1 MDPPLRERISWRTS
15 IRTGVSVPPSP
26 ATMARSAAALGAGGA
41 LIALLAIAVP
51 HPPALDER
59 LLAGLAVGTLA
70 GCTVLI
76 LGWDRLPKW
85 AFHVVAAC
93 GTGIAS
99 GATYAWGTDS
109 IYGPLTYLWVVLY
122 VCWFFPWRA
131 AIAHLVLIAVAFG
144 AVILIDDPPG
154 EELGGWLATVATL
167 GLAGYLIGRVRDRV
181 AGLVTN
187 LTDAARRDPLTDLLN
202 RRGFEEV
209 FDVELERARRADS
222 PVSLI
227 VGDLDRFKRV
237 NDAHGHGAGDDVLR
251 QVGRTI
257 RRAKRSFDT
266 AARVGGEEFAIVVPD
281 TDEHGA
287 YIMAERVRVAV
298 ERHFDSANTP
308 LTISFGIST
317 FPLHGQTA
325 EALLKAGDQA
335 LYAAKRLGRNRS
347 VISSAEVPGIL
358 ARGGSGGHEYG
369 HVEVATLVSL
379 AEALDVRDHGNATH
393 CHRVGRFAELIAR
406 ELALAPDAVERVR
419 LAGLLHDLGRVAIPD
434 DLIDKPGPL
443 SEGDWDWIRAHP
455 ETGARML
462 ETTDFADVRA
472 WIRAHHERPDGAG
485 YPDGLEGEEVPLE
498 ARIVGVAD
506 AYEAMTTERAYRPA
520 MGAEEA
526 ADELRRG
533 AGRQFDASVVD
544 ALLRVV

>member
-15 IRTGVSVPPSP
+15 IRTGVNVPPSP
-26 ATMARSAAALGAGGA
+26 ATMARSGATLGAFGA
-41 LIALLAIAVP
+41 LVALLAIAVP
-51 HPPALDER
+51 HPRDADEGLIVAL
-59 LLAGLAVGTLA
+59 AAITLA
-70 GCTVLI
+70 GSALLI
-76 LGWDRLPKW
+76 IGWDRLPRW
-85 AFHVVAAC
+85 SFHLAAVC
-93 GTGIAS
+93 ATAIVSTGI
-99 GATYAWGTDS
+99 YAWGTES
-109 IYGPLTYLWVVLY
+109 LYGPVSYLWVVLY

-131 AIAHLVLIAVAFG
+131 AAAHMVLVAAAFG
-144 AVILIDDPPG
+144 AVLLIEDPPG
-154 EELGGWLATVATL
+154 EPFGGWLGGVATL
-167 GLAGYLIGRVRDRV
+167 AFASYLITRVRSTV
-181 AGLVTN
+181 ANLVAH

-209 FDVELERARRADS
+209 FDVELERARRGDS

-237 NDAHGHGAGDDVLR
+237 NDGHGHGAGDDALR
-251 QVGRTI
+251 EIGRAI

-287 YIMAERVRVAV
+287 YILAERVRVAV
-298 ERHFDSANTP
+298 ERSFESAPTP
-308 LTISFGIST
+308 LTVSFGIST

-358 ARGGSGGHEYG
+358 ARGGSAGHEYG
-369 HVEVATLVSL
+369 QVEAATLVAL
-379 AEALDVRDHGNATH
+379 AEALDVRDSGSATH
-393 CHRVGRFAELIAR
+393 CHRVGRFSELIAR
-406 ELALAPDAVERVR
+406 ELALPPDDVERVR

-434 DLIDKPGPL
+434 ELIDKTGPL
-443 SEGDWDWIRAHP
+443 SEADWDWIRAHP

-462 ETTDFADVRA
+462 ETTELADVRV

-485 YPDGLEGEEVPLE
+485 YPDGLEGEDVPLE

-506 AYEAMTTERAYRPA
+506 AYEAMTTERPYRPA

-526 ADELRRG
+526 AEELRRG
-533 AGRQFDASVVD
+533 AGRQFDAAVVD